1 MINILFLIG
10 GLAAIII
17 AANFLVDGAS
27 ALAKRLGVSDL
38 ITGLTVVAFG
48 TSAPELTVN
57 IFSALDGSTDLAVGN
72 ILGSNIVNILF
83 ILGISAIIFPLTVKP
98 STKWKEIPF
107 ALLAIIVFAVLAN
120 DMLIDKTDKNIVTRV
135 DGIVLLL
142 FMVVFLVYTFNLA
155 SRQKNREIQEPVV
168 KQMKLSKSLL
178 FILAGLVGLF
188 FGGKY
193 MVLGAVDIAEKLGMS
208 QRVIGVTI
216 VAIGTSLPELAASL
230 VAAFKKKADIAI
242 GNVVGSNIFNVFFIL
257 GTTAIIKPLPFDN
270 ALNFDTMV
278 TIFAS
283 ILLFITT
290 MTIGINKITRTE
302 GIIFV
307 LIYISYVTYSIS
319 S

>member
-17 AANFLVDGAS
+17 AANYLVDGAS

-57 IFSALDGSTDLAVGN
+57 IFSALEGSTDLAVGN
-72 ILGSNIVNILF
+72 VLGSNMANILL
-83 ILGISAIIFPLTVKP
+83 ILGISAIIFPITVKH

-120 DMLIDKTDKNIVTRV
+120 DIFIDKSDKNIVTRV

-142 FMVVFLVYTFNLA
+142 FMVVFLVYTFNMA
-155 SRQKNREIQEPVV
+155 MSQKYEEMEEPHI

-193 MVLGAVDIAEKLGMS
+193 MVQGAVDIAEKLGMS

-230 VAAFKKKADIAI
+230 VAAFKKKTDIAI

-257 GTTAIIKPLPFDN
+257 GTTAVIKPLPFDN

>member
-10 GLAAIII
+10 GLAAIIV

-38 ITGLTVVAFG
+38 VTGLTVVAFG

-83 ILGISAIIFPLTVKP
+83 ILGVSAIIFPLTVKR

-120 DMLIDKTDKNIVTRV
+120 DVFIDKSDKNVVTKV

-142 FMVVFLVYTFNLA
+142 FMVVFLVYTFNMA
-155 SRQKNREIQEPVV
+155 SRLKNEEIEDTTI
-168 KQMKLSKSLL
+168 KQMSLKKSLL
-178 FILAGLVGLF
+178 FILGGLVGLF

-193 MVLGAVDIAEKLGMS
+193 MVIGAVDIAEKLGMS

-257 GTTAIIKPLPFDN
+257 GITAVIKPLPFDN

-307 LIYISYVTYSIS
+307 LIYISYVTYSIAS
-319 S
+319 